1 MAKQLSDREIEE
13 ILFKLRERLD
23 VHERERV
30 REMLKSARHGGLYK
44 EELHKELVRL
54 RDAYKISESDHQAI
68 EKAVF
73 GD

>member
-1 MAKQLSDREIEE
+1 MSKQLSDREIEE
-13 ILFKLRERLD
+13 VLFRLRDKLD
-23 VHERERV
+23 FKERERV

-68 EKAVF
+68 EEAVF
-73 GD
+73 GK